1 MFIFWIINAACFIHF
16 SVDYWGRQP
25 ALPNLPVAGF
35 FFPAW
40 QVFPALPDMP
50 PKSQWQVF
58 GRFSIFD

>member
-1 MFIFWIINAACFIHF
+1 MSFGVPRSAFGIFDN
-16 SVDYWGRQP
+16 WGRQP

-50 PKSQWQVF
+50 PKYQWQVF
-58 GRFSIFD
+58 GRFSIF